1 MIYAISSVQ
10 FHKIWSTIVL
20 TTYIFITLHQN
31 LINSCSMVI
40 DFDDIKECRT
50 MNFKG
55 GKGLLDSR
63 SFSDDNVKIMYS
75 TLRPGSSTGLHTH
88 NGNSEIIYIISG
100 EATFH
105 FDDTTEVVRVGQ
117 CHYCPEGHSHYME
130 NLTDH
135 DLVYL
140 AIVPQHNK

>member
-10 FHKIWSTIVL
+10 FQKIWSTIVL

-55 GKGLLDSR
+55 GKGPLDSR
-63 SFSDDNVKIMYS
+63 SFSDDNVKIMYYD
-75 TLRPGSSTGLHTH
+75 TH
-88 NGNSEIIYIISG
+88 GN
-100 EATFH
+100 
-105 FDDTTEVVRVGQ
+105 VVKKLPINTKKNRIKN
-117 CHYCPEGHSHYME
+117 H
-130 NLTDH
+130 
-135 DLVYL
+135 
-140 AIVPQHNK
+140 